1 MNYEI
6 AGKVALIT
14 ASSSGLGK
22 AVAHAL
28 AAEGVNVILFA
39 RSADKL
45 KATAAEIEK
54 QHKVRS
60 LAIAGD
66 MRSEADIERLVATV
80 KQEYGA
86 PDIFVL
92 NTGRPPLTLRDVLD
106 ETETERWEDAYRT
119 QLWGGIMVTQK
130 VVPLMLGRKWGRVIA
145 ITSASVKQP
154 TPRKGLS
161 TIFKIGINAYMKHL
175 ASEIAATGIT
185 VNTVCPANI
194 DTPTFRS
201 DFELAARKTRVPMG
215 RLGSIQEFAAAVVFY
230 ASNGA
235 GFITGT
241 SLVVDG
247 GMNATTF

>member
-1 MNYEI
+1 MDYGI
-6 AGKVALIT
+6 AGKVALVT

-22 AVAHAL
+22 AAAHAL
-28 AAEGVNVILFA
+28 AAEGANVVLFA
-39 RSADKL
+39 RTAEML
-45 KATAAEIEK
+45 RATAAEIEK
-54 QHKVRS
+54 LHKVRA
-60 LAIAGD
+60 LAVPGD
-66 MRSEADIERLVATV
+66 MRSEADIERLIAAV
-80 KQEYGA
+80 KQAYGA

-92 NTGRPPLTLRDVLD
+92 NTGRPPLTLRKVLD
-106 ETETERWEDAYRT
+106 ETEQERWEDAYRT

-130 VVPLMLGRKWGRVIA
+130 VVPLMLKRGWGRVIA

-175 ASEIAATGIT
+175 ANEIASTGVT

-194 DTPTFRS
+194 NTPTFRS
-201 DFELAARKTRVPMG
+201 DFELAARRTRVPMG
-215 RLGSIQEFAAAVVFY
+215 RLGSTEEFAAAVAFY

-241 SLVVDG
+241 SLTVDG
-247 GMNATTF
+247 GMNATLF